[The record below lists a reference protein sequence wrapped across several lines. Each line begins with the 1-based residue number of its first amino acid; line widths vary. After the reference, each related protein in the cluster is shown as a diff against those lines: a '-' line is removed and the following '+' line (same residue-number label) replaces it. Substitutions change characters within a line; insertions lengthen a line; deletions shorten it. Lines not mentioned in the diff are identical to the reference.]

1 MQSKTL
7 LQRTCWQARG
17 AQTGGRSSQPLHG
30 LLPELEQLVFPVLV
44 QDVVLPPVAVVGQNV
59 PPAQECS
66 ITVETLAQCG
76 CVLSGLVQHMVL
88 PPVAVVGQVLLAV
101 EKGTR
106 L

>member
-17 AQTGGRSSQPLHG
+17 AQTGRRSSQPLYG

-59 PPAQECS
+59 PPAPKCS

-76 CVLSGLVQHMVL
+76 CVLSGLVQHVVL
-88 PPVAVVGQVLLAV
+88 PPVAVVGQVLPAV
-101 EKGTR
+101 EK
-106 L
+106 